1 MQLRPAAL
9 SFALSLP
16 LIGCSGDSSSAPSDV
31 PTSTATDAGSTP
43 DTAAVDVPAVDVPA
57 VDVLAGGTGC
67 VVVARTCAQ
76 LGATFPT
83 GNANVSVTCDEAAG
97 TFTITS
103 TGVPNYTSNQT
114 TPNAI
119 GAQGWVAVLPLVP
132 GCAAAPTS
140 VIASRGEVGF
150 MVNGVPFYGPQDAE
164 GRDALVFEGS
174 SFDDCVGHADMRCS
188 YHYHTEPR
196 CVFGVGDPAA
206 NHPQA
211 DGHPPVIGYALD
223 GFAIH
228 SSYAAAATHGPLDGC
243 NGHAD
248 AARGYHYHA
257 TATSSYLIGCYAGR
271 AIGRVTRS
279 MALCSMGT
287 PDAGVAPDAGATMG
301 PRACTSSSE
310 CAGACPAGSIGCTCA
325 TTPMGMRCVPTCN
338 SNTDCPTG
346 PMGALTCNVAMHQC
360 VPAMGM

>member
-1 MQLRPAAL
+1 MSLRLVAL
-9 SFALSLP
+9 SLALALP
-16 LIGCSGDSSSAPSDV
+16 LIGCNGDATNAPTDV
-31 PTSTATDAGSTP
+31 PTGSADAATTS
-43 DTAAVDVPAVDVPA
+43 DTAADAPAADAPA
-57 VDVLAGGTGC
+57 AGTGC

-76 LGATFPT
+76 LLATFPA
-83 GNANVSVTCDEAAG
+83 GNSNVSVTCNDAAG

-119 GAQGWVAVLPLVP
+119 ASQGWVAVLPLVP
-132 GCAAAPTS
+132 GCAAAPMS
-140 VIASRGEVGF
+140 VIASRGEIGF

-164 GRDALVFEGS
+164 GRDALVFEGR

-196 CVFGVGDPAA
+196 CVFGVGDTAA
-206 NHPQA
+206 NHLLT
-211 DGHPPVIGYALD
+211 DGHPPIIGYALD

-228 SSYAAAATHGPLDGC
+228 SSYAADAAHGALDGC

-257 TATSSYLIGCYAGR
+257 TATSPYLIGCYAGR

-279 MALCSMGT
+279 MTLCAQT
-287 PDAGVAPDAGATMG
+287 TADAGAPAADAGAAMG
-301 PRACTSSSE
+301 PRACSSMSE
-310 CAGACPAGSIGCTCA
+310 CAGACPTGSVGCTCA
-325 TTPMGMRCVPTCN
+325 TTPMGMRCVPSCN
-338 SNTDCPTG
+338 TTADCPTTG
-346 PMGALTCNVAMHQC
+346 MNALTCNVGMHLC
-360 VPAMGM
+360 VPAMGP